1 MKRENYFLESY
12 KALDKLKA
20 ARESKRIEFDS
31 RKIQNYDNFIKD
43 YHSIMESRESNMRKR
58 GRILEEARNDALA
71 TIIEAIYIS
80 ALEAGTLTDNGLILA
95 DSLTRNWIKE
105 NGGAQSIMN
114 RCKNNTYLLNR
125 ISSIMEDAAEDE
137 LKDIEDIDNDS
148 DEKDD
153 EDKESKKEKEDK
165 KDSDDTKDE
174 KKDDEEEDKEKDSSD
189 DDKDEED
196 DDSDDDEAEEE
207 SPEEDDSD
215 PLSDTDFEDNDTE
228 IPDDATTTEDDNE
241 TDVADDIVDDLEEVP
256 DKDITVDGNEENQGK
271 IFDELEKEEDV
282 QKAIELI
289 RQRVADAEETFIRRN
304 AEDKKQIDDLIGR
317 ISDNVKT
324 VEDMNDEAEAEDNA
338 DSDSTEAKLAEE
350 SVRVTRRKIKD
361 ITENRTLSVLEK
373 MSRNLTAGIV
383 KDHVIREQYTDENGK
398 LDVSAAFESA
408 KVMYGFLET
417 LNTLQL
423 EKVDAKYIENVLS
436 NM

>member
-43 YHSIMESRESNMRKR
+43 YHSIMESRESNMRKK

-165 KDSDDTKDE
+165 KDSDDTKNE
-174 KKDDEEEDKEKDSSD
+174 KKDDEEDKEKDSSD

-196 DDSDDDEAEEE
+196 YDSDDEEAEEE

-256 DKDITVDGNEENQGK
+256 DKDITVDGNEENRGK

-324 VEDMNDEAEAEDNA
+324 VEDMNDEVEAEDNA
-338 DSDSTEAKLAEE
+338 DSTEAKLAEE

-383 KDHVIREQYTDENGK
+383 KDHVIREQYTDEDGK

-423 EKVDAKYIENVLS
+423 EKVDTKYIENVLN

>member
-12 KALDKLKA
+12 KALDKLKS
-20 ARESKRIEFDS
+20 ARESKRLEFDS
-31 RKIQNYDNFIKD
+31 RKIQNYDNFVKD

-80 ALEAGTLTDNGLILA
+80 ALEAGTLTDNSIILA

-105 NGGAQSIMN
+105 NGGARSIMN

-125 ISSIMEDAAEDE
+125 ISSIMEDTAEDE

-165 KDSDDTKDE
+165 KDSDDTKDK
-174 KKDDEEEDKEKDSSD
+174 KKDDKEEDDEKDSSD
-189 DDKDEED
+189 N
-196 DDSDDDEAEEE
+196 DSDDDEAEEE
-207 SPEEDDSD
+207 SPKEDDSD
-215 PLSDTDFEDNDTE
+215 PLSDTDFEDDDTE
-228 IPDDATTTEDDNE
+228 VPDDATTIEDDNE

-324 VEDMNDEAEAEDNA
+324 VEDMNDEAEAEDNTN
-338 DSDSTEAKLAEE
+338 SDSTEAKLAEE

-423 EKVDAKYIENVLS
+423 EKVDAKYIENVLN

>member
-12 KALDKLKA
+12 KALDKLKS

-31 RKIQNYDNFIKD
+31 RKIQNYDNFVKD

-80 ALEAGTLTDNGLILA
+80 ALEAGTLTDNSIILA

-105 NGGAQSIMN
+105 NGGARSIMN

-165 KDSDDTKDE
+165 KDSDDTKDK
-174 KKDDEEEDKEKDSSD
+174 KKDDKEE
-189 DDKDEED
+189 

-207 SPEEDDSD
+207 SPKEDDSD
-215 PLSDTDFEDNDTE
+215 PLSDTDFEDDDTE
-228 IPDDATTTEDDNE
+228 VPDDATTTEDDNE

-338 DSDSTEAKLAEE
+338 DSDSTETKLAEE

-423 EKVDAKYIENVLS
+423 EKVDAKYIENVLN

>member
-12 KALDKLKA
+12 KALDKLKS

-31 RKIQNYDNFIKD
+31 RKIQNYDNFVKD

-165 KDSDDTKDE
+165 KDSDDTKNE
-174 KKDDEEEDKEKDSSD
+174 KKDDEEDKEKDSSD

-196 DDSDDDEAEEE
+196 YDSDDEEAEEE

-256 DKDITVDGNEENQGK
+256 DKDITVDGNEENRGK

-338 DSDSTEAKLAEE
+338 DSTEAKLAEE

-383 KDHVIREQYTDENGK
+383 KDHVIREQYTDEDGK

-423 EKVDAKYIENVLS
+423 EKVDTKYIENVLN

>member
-165 KDSDDTKDE
+165 KDSDDTKNE
-174 KKDDEEEDKEKDSSD
+174 KKDDEEDKEKDSSD

-196 DDSDDDEAEEE
+196 YDSDDEEAEEE

-256 DKDITVDGNEENQGK
+256 DKDITVDGNEENRGK

-324 VEDMNDEAEAEDNA
+324 VEDMNDEVEAEDNA
-338 DSDSTEAKLAEE
+338 DSTEAKLAEE

-383 KDHVIREQYTDENGK
+383 KDHVIREQYTDEDGK

-423 EKVDAKYIENVLS
+423 EKVDTKYIENVLN

>member
-31 RKIQNYDNFIKD
+31 RKIQNYDNFVKD

-105 NGGAQSIMN
+105 NGGARSIMN

-165 KDSDDTKDE
+165 KDSDDTKNE
-174 KKDDEEEDKEKDSSD
+174 KKDDEEDKEKDSSD

-196 DDSDDDEAEEE
+196 YDSDDEEAEEE

-256 DKDITVDGNEENQGK
+256 DKDITVDGNEENRGK

-324 VEDMNDEAEAEDNA
+324 VEDMNDEVEAEDNA
-338 DSDSTEAKLAEE
+338 DSTEAKLAEE

-383 KDHVIREQYTDENGK
+383 KDHVIREQYTDEDGK

-423 EKVDAKYIENVLS
+423 EKVDTKYIENVLN

>member
-165 KDSDDTKDE
+165 KDSDDTKNE
-174 KKDDEEEDKEKDSSD
+174 KKDDEEDKEKDSSD

-196 DDSDDDEAEEE
+196 YDSDDEEAEEE

-228 IPDDATTTEDDNE
+228 IPDDATTTKDDNE

-324 VEDMNDEAEAEDNA
+324 VEDMNDEVEAEDNA
-338 DSDSTEAKLAEE
+338 DSTEAKLAEE

-383 KDHVIREQYTDENGK
+383 KDHVIREQYTDEDGK

-408 KVMYGFLET
+408 KVMYGFLEA

-423 EKVDAKYIENVLS
+423 EKVDTKYIENVLN